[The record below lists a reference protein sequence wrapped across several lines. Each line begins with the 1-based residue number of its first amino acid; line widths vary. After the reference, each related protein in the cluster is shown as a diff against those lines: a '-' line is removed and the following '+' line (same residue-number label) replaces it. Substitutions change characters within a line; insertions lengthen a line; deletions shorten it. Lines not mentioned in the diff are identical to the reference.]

1 MKERPVPGAYRT
13 SYKLQGVHYFL
24 TFFHIG
30 IHFSLLSVLRVVLIH
45 PPNINVLLVRQSFSM
60 LWRASRHFINSSTY
74 PGVSITV
81 LNSRSLFRDSFRQC
95 LAASTVGDLCVC
107 GPARLSSSSSSVGC
121 SKSSQRV
128 IQVVEHSAS
137 ADNVELRISSKTF
150 RSNGTEWV
158 SVDTSDDDSRSLLR
172 RQQPGKKRD
181 RRQLG
186 VIPTQDY
193 FRRMF
198 RKYFV
203 DKFLPNG
210 YPDSVGEGY
219 AKYSGLSFI
228 GTTSSSIIMVLSTQ
242 ALLQAVGLS
251 DGVALGISAT
261 LNWVIKDGI
270 GQFGGIMF
278 ASYLGKTKSFDMDP
292 KRWYVVR

>member
-1 MKERPVPGAYRT
+1 
-13 SYKLQGVHYFL
+13 
-24 TFFHIG
+24 
-30 IHFSLLSVLRVVLIH
+30 
-45 PPNINVLLVRQSFSM
+45 M
-60 LWRASRHFINSSTY
+60 LWRASRHFTIFRTY

-81 LNSRSLFRDSFRQC
+81 LKSRSLFRDSFRQC
-95 LAASTVGDLCVC
+95 LAASTVGDFYVCVGI
-107 GPARLSSSSSSVGC
+107 GPARLLSSSSSVGC

-128 IQVVEHSAS
+128 VQVVEHSSNPLSSAP
-137 ADNVELRISSKTF
+137 ADNVELRTSNKTF
-150 RSNGTEWV
+150 RSNGAEWV
-158 SVDTSDDDSRSLLR
+158 SVRSNDDDRRSLLR
-172 RQQPGKKRD
+172 RQKPGKKSD

-186 VIPTQDY
+186 VIPIQDNL
-193 FRRMF
+193 RRLF
-198 RKYFV
+198 RKYFF

-210 YPDSVGEGY
+210 YPNSVGEGY

-228 GTTSSSIIMVLSTQ
+228 GTTSSSIMMVLSTQ